1 MKKIYFAVWAVAI
14 CLSACSGS
22 GNEETSS
29 ESCVGYP
36 NYCGNDGRTLY
47 VCESGTE
54 WTEQSCAVGE
64 YCVYAE
70 GSASCR
76 PLGSTAE
83 PVSCDVGVSECF
95 SASIAR
101 RCNDDGVWNYY
112 VCDGEQ
118 TCQNGVCE
126 DGLTPAEPEKSG
138 ISQVC
143 GADGKS
149 IETTT
154 ADGKKTTASCLSLVG
169 YETSCRT
176 FANGLVGCEQPTSC
190 GGAFSEAGSCA
201 GSRRMY
207 CNTDY
212 ITPKPETEDCAVV
225 GKVCAVVADHAVC
238 LPTCSTPDNAAVS
251 CTADGLVSRC
261 VASEDG
267 KNVTE
272 AAQSLCIDE
281 KTSVTCA
288 DGQTQTSSCAADE
301 SCLAQTGTCS
311 QLCSKE
317 QVDEGICDDSGNLF
331 ICRAVADRYA
341 YVAVGRRECLSDTLV
356 SCQKN
361 TDTEKYE
368 VKSTNCLEY
377 VHTDGTKYPSHCHN
391 DYQYP
396 DMDVCV
402 PIEEGEPCGD
412 VTNDGRCDGNVL
424 SYCIEV
430 DNVLSTGSCGSGT
443 LCSVYA
449 DFADCRTSCS
459 SRGYATCSVDSSG
472 TGYVVSLCAPDQNN
486 EALSLVEGT
495 AVCMDNIL
503 YSCDESGKATTV
515 DCTANGGVCEVSSCV
530 YPACSVEQTPQ
541 CTNDGAVL
549 SCQIDAQGKVLGT
562 SVQSVS
568 CTPDGVCSRCENGA
582 VVSQ

>member
-1 MKKIYFAVWAVAI
+1 MKKIYFAVWAAAI

-22 GNEETSS
+22 GDEETSP

-47 VCESGTE
+47 VCESGAA
-54 WTEQSCAVGE
+54 WTAQPCAVGE

-83 PVSCDVGVSECF
+83 PSSCDVGVSECF
-95 SASIAR
+95 SQSMAR
-101 RCNDDGVWNYY
+101 RCNADGFWNYY
-112 VCDGEQ
+112 VCDGLQ
-118 TCQNGVCE
+118 TCQNGICE
-126 DGLTPAEPEKSG
+126 AVLTPDAPEKGG

-154 ADGKKTTASCLSLVG
+154 ADGKTTTASCLSLVG

-176 FANGLVGCEQPTSC
+176 FANGLVGCEQPTAC
-190 GGAFSEAGSCA
+190 GGAFSEEGACA
-201 GSRRMY
+201 GTRRMY
-207 CNTDY
+207 CNTDF
-212 ITPKPETEDCAVV
+212 ITPRPEIEDCAISDR
-225 GKVCAVVADHAVC
+225 VCAVVADKAVC
-238 LPTCSTPDNAAVS
+238 LSSCTASDDAAVS
-251 CTADGLVSRC
+251 CTDDDLVSRC
-261 VASEDG
+261 VTSEGG
-267 KNVTE
+267 KNVTQS
-272 AAQSLCIDE
+272 APSLCIDE
-281 KTSVTCA
+281 NTSVTCA
-288 DGQTQTSSCAADE
+288 GGNTQTSSCADGE

-311 QLCSKE
+311 KMCSKE
-317 QVDEGICDDSGNLF
+317 QVGEGICDDSGNLF
-331 ICRAVADRYA
+331 ICRAVAERYA
-341 YVAVGRRECLSDTLV
+341 YVAVGRRECLDDTLV

-361 TDTEKYE
+361 DETQKYDI
-368 VKSTNCLEY
+368 KSTNCLEY

-402 PIEEGEPCGD
+402 PIAEGDPCGD
-412 VTNDGRCDGNVL
+412 ITNAGRCDGNVL

-430 DNVLSTGSCGSGT
+430 DNVLSTGACGSGT
-443 LCSVYA
+443 ICSVYA

-459 SRGYATCSVDSSG
+459 NMGFATCRMDSSG
-472 TGYVVSLCAPDQNN
+472 MGYVVSLCAPDQND
-486 EALSLVEGT
+486 ETLSLIDGT
-495 AVCMDNIL
+495 AVCMGDIL
-503 YSCDESGKATTV
+503 YSCDENGKTTTV
-515 DCTANGGVCEVSSCV
+515 DCTANGGVCEVSACV
-530 YPACSVEQTPQ
+530 YPACSIDQAPQ
-541 CTNDGAVL
+541 CTHEGTIL
-549 SCQIDAQGKVLGT
+549 SCQINAQGKVLGT

-568 CTPDGVCSRCENGA
+568 CTPDGACSRCENGV

>member
-1 MKKIYFAVWAVAI
+1 MKKIYFAVLVSAI

-22 GNEETSS
+22 GDDDAS

-47 VCESGTE
+47 VCESGAE
-54 WTEQSCAVGE
+54 WTKQSCAVGE

-83 PVSCDVGVSECF
+83 PMTCHAGEAECF
-95 SASIAR
+95 SESMAR
-101 RCNDDGVWNYY
+101 RCNADGFWSYY
-112 VCDGEQ
+112 VCDGLQ
-118 TCQNGVCE
+118 TCKNGVCE
-126 DGLTPAEPEKSG
+126 AILTPDAPAKGG

-149 IETTT
+149 IETTA

-176 FANGLVGCEQPTSC
+176 YANGLVGCELPTSC
-190 GGAFSEAGSCA
+190 GGAFTEEGSCA
-201 GSRRMY
+201 GSRRMF

-212 ITPKPETEDCAVV
+212 MTPRPETEDCGVS
-225 GKVCAVVADHAVC
+225 GKVCAVVADKAVC
-238 LPTCSTPDNAAVS
+238 LPSCSASDNAAVS
-251 CTADGLVSRC
+251 CTEDGLVSHC
-261 VASEDG
+261 VASADG
-267 KNVTE
+267 KQVME
-272 AAQSLCIDE
+272 SAQSLCIDE

-288 DGQTQTSSCAADE
+288 DGTTQTSSCAADE
-301 SCLAQTGTCS
+301 SCLPQTGTC
-311 QLCSKE
+311 LKTCTKE
-317 QVDEGICDDSGNLF
+317 QMGDGICDDSGNLF

-341 YVAVGRRECLSDTLV
+341 YMAVGRRECLADTLV

-361 TDTEKYE
+361 EETEKYD

-377 VHTDGTKYPSHCHN
+377 VHTDGTQYPSHCHN

-402 PIEEGEPCGD
+402 PMEEGKPCGD
-412 VTNDGRCDGNVL
+412 ITNAGRCDGNVL
-424 SYCIEV
+424 SYCVEV
-430 DNVLSTGSCGSGT
+430 DNVLSTGACGSGT

-459 SRGYATCSVDSSG
+459 RQGYAACSMDSSG
-472 TGYVVSLCAPDQNN
+472 MGYMVSLCAPDQDNGT
-486 EALSLVEGT
+486 LSLIEGT
-495 AVCMDNIL
+495 AICMGDIL
-503 YSCDESGKATTV
+503 YSCDENGKSTSV
-515 DCTANGGVCEVSSCV
+515 DCTANGGVCEVSACV
-530 YPACSVEQTPQ
+530 YPACAVEQSPQ
-541 CTNDGAVL
+541 CTRDGAIL
-549 SCQIDAQGKVLGT
+549 SCQINAQGKVLGA

-568 CTPDGVCSRCENGA
+568 CTPDGICSRCEDG
-582 VVSQ
+582 VVVTQ